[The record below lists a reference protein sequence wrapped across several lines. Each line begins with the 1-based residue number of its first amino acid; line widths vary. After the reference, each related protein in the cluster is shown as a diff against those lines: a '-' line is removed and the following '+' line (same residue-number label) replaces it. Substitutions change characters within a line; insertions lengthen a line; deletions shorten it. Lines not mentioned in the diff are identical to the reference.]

1 MNKLNRCYISQNIS
15 IDNALSMNQ
24 ILHQIVNE
32 IKGIVDFINNLELR
46 ANEYTDEQIRLLN
59 ERLQAQLETLEDTLK
74 TYTNDKIDEYNAEI
88 INPQLTEIRNTI
100 DTINRTIN
108 ERIDRE
114 VGIINRHI
122 NSVESTLN
130 KKIDD
135 TKEYLEE
142 LIRKGNQLVY
152 SSISGR
158 KIPIQDTLFEMGNAL
173 KQILSYNWNTINLLK
188 TVGGTTYDF
197 IRNISNFNITYSSN
211 NFTKGILVDD
221 VPTEDNKKYVY
232 IKYNC
237 PSYFDD
243 KQIGYTSM
251 IPYCKGTSEDLITA
265 TSAPINVEK
274 VDNNIVRYNVN
285 VNMSGGYTHIF
296 LPLKYNDSTF
306 FNENDY
312 DNINV
317 YYGEQITPV
326 NNITWNTL
334 KSQMQNTD
342 IEIRPNW
349 NGLVFDGVNGW
360 NILASVGGL
369 YDDETVIN
377 PLWNELPYKN
387 NVYRNEKSSFY
398 NQIEN

>member
-1 MNKLNRCYISQNIS
+1 MNKLNRYYISQNIS

-88 INPQLTEIRNTI
+88 IKPQLIEIRNTI

-114 VGIINRHI
+114 VGILNRHI

-142 LIRKGNQLVY
+142 LIKKGNQLVY

-173 KQILSYNWNTINLLK
+173 KQILSYNWNSVNAFKSFNYTSYDFYETLNTFQTTL
-188 TVGGTTYDF
+188 GTTK
-197 IRNISNFNITYSSN
+197 
-211 NFTKGILVDD
+211 FTKGILKADIPIVDNHQYIYFKLN
-221 VPTEDNKKYVY
+221 DNVE
-232 IKYNC
+232 
-237 PSYFDD
+237 SYFDD
-243 KQIGYTSM
+243 KSIGYTTFGSYGM
-251 IPYCKGTSEDLITA
+251 SDSIDNIVGATGPFSYKKIDDNIIRCDIAEADIGDYDYVFIGIDFHVTQYEVVDIAEDL
-265 TSAPINVEK
+265 SK
-274 VDNNIVRYNVN
+274 VDCYGGNEITVNTKITFDSIKLAMQELNVN
-285 VNMSGGYTHIF
+285 WNALIYTGVNTFYELNETKKMFDTLGVKSDYF
-296 LPLKYNDSTF
+296 ANDKYKVMHNNFESDF
-306 FNENDY
+306 FKS
-312 DNINV
+312 NIN
-317 YYGEQITPV
+317 
-326 NNITWNTL
+326 
-334 KSQMQNTD
+334 
-342 IEIRPNW
+342 
-349 NGLVFDGVNGW
+349 
-360 NILASVGGL
+360 
-369 YDDETVIN
+369 
-377 PLWNELPYKN
+377 
-387 NVYRNEKSSFY
+387 
-398 NQIEN
+398 

>member
-1 MNKLNRCYISQNIS
+1 MNKLNRYYISQNIS

-88 INPQLTEIRNTI
+88 INPQLIEIRNTI

-114 VGIINRHI
+114 VGILNRRI

-142 LIRKGNQLVY
+142 LIKKGNQLVY

-173 KQILSYNWNTINLLK
+173 KQILSYNWNTINKLK
-188 TVGGTTYDF
+188 TFSDERISGDDVVRLKSGLDYVTDTDIYFYKFEITGF
-197 IRNISNFNITYSSN
+197 ISNYAFTLYDGIEYFYQPFILTWSSDVKLNGVIYSKPENFNNGFIIPVSVLKFYNEIEFSYKKTNDDTIYKCKIIIYDYSKTIPKIT
-211 NFTKGILVDD
+211 
-221 VPTEDNKKYVY
+221 
-232 IKYNC
+232 
-237 PSYFDD
+237 
-243 KQIGYTSM
+243 
-251 IPYCKGTSEDLITA
+251 
-265 TSAPINVEK
+265 
-274 VDNNIVRYNVN
+274 
-285 VNMSGGYTHIF
+285 
-296 LPLKYNDSTF
+296 
-306 FNENDY
+306 FNS
-312 DNINV
+312 
-317 YYGEQITPV
+317 
-326 NNITWNTL
+326 L
-334 KSQMQNTD
+334 KSQMQNED
-342 IEIRPNW
+342 IEIKPNW
-349 NGLVFDGVNGW
+349 NGLVYDGVNGW
-360 NILASVGGL
+360 NILSSTSGL
-369 YDDETVIN
+369 YNDETFVN
-377 PLWNELPYKN
+377 PLWNNFPYKN
-387 NVYRNEKSSFY
+387 NVYRNENSSFY
-398 NQIEN
+398 NQIENQENGGN

>member
-1 MNKLNRCYISQNIS
+1 MNKLNRYYISQNIS

-32 IKGIVDFINNLELR
+32 IKGIVEFINNLELR

-88 INPQLTEIRNTI
+88 INPQLIEIRNTI

-114 VGIINRHI
+114 VGILNRHI

-142 LIRKGNQLVY
+142 LIKKGNQLVY
-152 SSISGR
+152 SSISGK

-173 KQILSYNWNTINLLK
+173 KQILSYNWNTIDKLK
-188 TVGGTTYDF
+188 TFSNERISGDDVIRLKNGLDSSTDTDIYFYKYELSSLIPTYYQF
-197 IRNISNFNITYSSN
+197 TLFHQGIEYFYQTWSFEWSSEVKLNGVIYSKPQNFNTGFI
-211 NFTKGILVDD
+211 
-221 VPTEDNKKYVY
+221 
-232 IKYNC
+232 
-237 PSYFDD
+237 
-243 KQIGYTSM
+243 
-251 IPYCKGTSEDLITA
+251 IPTSEL
-265 TSAPINVEK
+265 K
-274 VDNNIVRYNVN
+274 FYNEIEF
-285 VNMSGGYTHIF
+285 SYK
-296 LPLKYNDSTF
+296 P
-306 FNENDY
+306 Y
-312 DNINV
+312 DNDNI
-317 YYGEQITPV
+317 YKCKIIIYDYSKTIPKITF
-326 NNITWNTL
+326 NSL
-334 KSQMQNTD
+334 KAQMQNTD

-360 NILASVGGL
+360 NILANTSGL
-369 YDDETVIN
+369 YNDETFIN
-377 PLWNELPYKN
+377 PLWNEIPYKN
-387 NVYRNEKSSFY
+387 NVYRNENSSFY
-398 NQIEN
+398 NQIENQENGGN